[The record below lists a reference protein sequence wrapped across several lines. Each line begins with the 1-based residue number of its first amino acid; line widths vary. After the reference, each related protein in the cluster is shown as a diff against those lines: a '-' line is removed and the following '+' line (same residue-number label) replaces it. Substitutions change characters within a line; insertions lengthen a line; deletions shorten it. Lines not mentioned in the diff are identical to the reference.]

1 MTMPQTKTISG
12 RQALPMSFVD
22 SQRTALLEALAF
34 HQSRLT
40 DHAGGDD
47 HDLQLAMQRRSER
60 ASEEI
65 AAALERLDEDLYG
78 VCVACQGEIQEERL
92 KAVPHALICSGC
104 ARS

>member
-1 MTMPQTKTISG
+1 MTMLQPKTISDH
-12 RQALPMSFVD
+12 QALPLSFVA
-22 SQRTALLEALAF
+22 SQRSALLEALAF

-40 DHAGGDD
+40 AHAGDDD

-60 ASEEI
+60 ASEET

-78 VCVACQGEIQEERL
+78 VCVACQGEIQVERL